1 MKKLV
6 VSLLLILCITAGR
19 GHDYCYAK
27 PPGSMVITVYVSA
40 QGKRLNALFDI
51 SAEKV
56 ILELPDGKTLTLPDA
71 KPASGAL
78 YSDGKITFRVHHGNA
93 TLLRGDVVLFEGK
106 EGGAASGDHA
116 GKGKPPVSTTDPIYD
131 AALLQEAIT
140 NYASY
145 LKYADKDYGAK
156 YINDYFSCKFYTGKG
171 LPPAETYCTNII
183 NRIITN
189 DGWASVIFVTVP
201 VAAIYKEMPIIAGGK
216 LYFLMQRG
224 QYGEWRGV
232 HWFLGLSKPALGR
245 KKMKELAIS
254 SQVLTALGW
263 MVEK

>member
-1 MKKLV
+1 MKKLGV
-6 VSLLLILCITAGR
+6 ALLLILCITAGR
-19 GHDYCYAK
+19 GLNYCYAK
-27 PPGSMVITVYVSA
+27 SPVSMLITVYVSA

-56 ILELPDGKTLTLPDA
+56 ILVLPDGKTLTLPDA
-71 KPASGAL
+71 KLASGTL
-78 YSDGKITFRVHHGNA
+78 YSDGKITFRVHQGNA

-106 EGGAASGDHA
+106 DGGAASGDHA
-116 GKGKPPVSTTDPIYD
+116 GKGKPPNDPIYD

-156 YINDYFSCKFYTGKG
+156 YNNDSFPCKFDTGNG

-189 DGWASVIFVTVP
+189 GDWASVIFIPVP
-201 VAAIYKEMPIIAGGK
+201 VVAMYKEMPIISGGK

-224 QYGEWRGV
+224 HYGEWSGV
-232 HWFLGLSKPALGR
+232 HWILGSNTPVLGR
-245 KKMKELAIS
+245 KKMKELGIS